1 MGWTVEYLQ
10 DRDVVRIVAE
20 GAADRAQ
27 LRALTRDAVVAG
39 HLHRC
44 ARFLVDHRRTT
55 LALGT
60 TEIFDMP
67 RRGEDAGFGPD
78 LRIALLIDADGP
90 TRADFEF
97 YAIQCGNLGIHFL
110 RLFFDERGALEWLT
124 RDRAQGTN
132 SGEAKK

>member
-1 MGWTVEYLQ
+1 MGWTVEHDT
-10 DRDVVRIVAE
+10 DRDLVRITAA
-20 GAADRAQ
+20 GPADRTQ
-27 LRALTRDAVVAG
+27 LRELTRDAVAAG
-39 HLHRC
+39 HRYGT

-55 LALGT
+55 LELGT

-78 LRIALLIDADGP
+78 LRIALLVDAEGP

-110 RLFFDERGALEWLT
+110 RLFFDEAGAVEWLG
-124 RDRAQGTN
+124 RDRA
-132 SGEAKK
+132 

>member
-1 MGWTVEYLQ
+1 MAWTVEHLT
-10 DRDVVRIVAE
+10 DRDVVRVVAN
-20 GAADRAQ
+20 GPADRAA

-44 ARFLVDHRRTT
+44 ARFLIDHRRTT
-55 LALGT
+55 LVLGT

-67 RRGEDAGFGPD
+67 RRGEDAGFGGD
-78 LRIALLIDADGP
+78 LRIAILIDADGP

-110 RLFFDERGALEWLT
+110 RLFFDEESAMDWLT
-124 RDRAQGTN
+124 RDRKTA
-132 SGEAKK
+132 SSF

>member
-1 MGWTVEYLQ
+1 MAWTVEHLQ
-10 DRDVVRIVAE
+10 DRGIVRVIAA
-20 GAADRAQ
+20 GPADRAD

-39 HLHRC
+39 HMNRC
-44 ARFLVDHRRTT
+44 TRFLIDHRLTT

-67 RRGEDAGFGPD
+67 RRGEDAGFGSD
-78 LRIALLIDADGP
+78 LRIAILIDADGP

-110 RLFFDERGALEWLT
+110 RLFFDAEQAMEWLG
-124 RDRAQGTN
+124 RDRAAG
-132 SGEAKK
+132 GV